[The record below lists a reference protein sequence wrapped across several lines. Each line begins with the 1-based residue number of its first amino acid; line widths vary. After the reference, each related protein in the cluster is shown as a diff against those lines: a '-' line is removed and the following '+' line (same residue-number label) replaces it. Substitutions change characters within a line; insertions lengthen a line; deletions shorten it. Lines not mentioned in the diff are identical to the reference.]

1 MIGQELDGFI
11 IVDKPLRI
19 TSREVSVIVKRL
31 ARVSKA
37 GHIGTLDP
45 NVSGVLP
52 VAVGR
57 SRKLIRYVIGQEK
70 EYVGV
75 VRFDKAPKEE
85 DVVNAFSRLTGIVEQ
100 VPPKESAVAKRKR
113 KRRVFCFQLLELVGK
128 KALFRTIVQAGTYIR
143 VLCKDVGRLL
153 GINAVMD
160 ELRRIRVGNIDE
172 SMAHNLHHITFAF
185 HLFFDKHDGTA
196 LKRILLPPDAL
207 LTRYKKVIIRKS
219 AAENLMR
226 GAWLMRPGILES
238 DNFKKGEVVR
248 IYSNNLFVGMGRAMV
263 DWKDVKDK
271 KRGLVVKSERIHLR
285 SCDLL

>member
-1 MIGQELDGFI
+1 MMRELDGFI

-19 TSREVSVIVKRL
+19 TSRDVSVIIKRL

-37 GHIGTLDP
+37 GHVGTLDP

-75 VRFDKAPKEE
+75 VRFSKVPKEE
-85 DVVNAFSRLTGIVEQ
+85 DVRDAFSRLTGVIEQ

-113 KRRVFCFQLLELVGK
+113 KRRVFSFQLLELVGK
-128 KALFRTIVQAGTYIR
+128 KALFRAVVEAGTYIR

-160 ELRRIRVGNIDE
+160 ELRRVRVGNIDE
-172 SMAHNLHHITFAF
+172 SMAHNLHYITFAF
-185 HLFFDKHDGTA
+185 HLFFDKHDDSM
-196 LKRILLPPDAL
+196 LKQVLLPPDAL
-207 LTRYKKVIIRKS
+207 LARYKKVVIRQS
-219 AAENLMR
+219 AAENLMK
-226 GAWLMRPGILES
+226 GAELMRPGILES
-238 DNFKKGEVVR
+238 DDFVKGEVVR
-248 IYSNNLFVGMGRAMV
+248 IYTNNLFVGMGRAVV
-263 DWKDVKDK
+263 DWKEVMDK
-271 KRGLVVKSERIHLR
+271 KKGLVIKTERIHC
-285 SCDLL
+285 SINT